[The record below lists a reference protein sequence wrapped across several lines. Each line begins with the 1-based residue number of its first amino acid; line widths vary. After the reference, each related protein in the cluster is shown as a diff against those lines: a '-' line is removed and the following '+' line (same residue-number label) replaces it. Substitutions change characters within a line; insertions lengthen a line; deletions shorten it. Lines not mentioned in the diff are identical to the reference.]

1 MLPAF
6 PGCPLFLNIS
16 PITLGVSSLPAL
28 ELELTEMQV
37 SRMNQDS
44 LEVYA
49 QGEQRWGQDGFSK
62 WD

>member
-1 MLPAF
+1 
-6 PGCPLFLNIS
+6 
-16 PITLGVSSLPAL
+16 
-28 ELELTEMQV
+28 MQV

-49 QGEQRWGQDGFSK
+49 QGEQRWEQDGFSE

>member
-6 PGCPLFLNIS
+6 PGCPLFLYIS

-28 ELELTEMQV
+28 QSELTEMQV

-49 QGEQRWGQDGFSK
+49 QGEQRWEQDGFSE